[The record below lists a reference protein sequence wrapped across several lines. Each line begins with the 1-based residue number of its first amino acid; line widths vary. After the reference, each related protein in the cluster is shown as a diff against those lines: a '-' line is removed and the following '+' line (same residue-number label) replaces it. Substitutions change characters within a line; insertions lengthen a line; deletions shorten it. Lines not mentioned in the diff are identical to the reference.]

1 MRFPL
6 FFSGQPDREPDAAL
20 EWLRGRGRP
29 GDVVA
34 NAMPHWAH
42 LLTGMKTVVPPFEQ
56 DPTKAEALLDSVPTR
71 SIVMD
76 ADAYDE
82 RVHRGHL
89 ACRWPLDT
97 NLHELL
103 GAGPGV
109 RAHVRGTDRTG
120 GGKHEAEAMR

>member
-1 MRFPL
+1 MRFSL
-6 FFSGQPDREPDAAL
+6 FFAGQPDRERDAAL
-20 EWLRGRGRP
+20 EWLRGRP

-34 NAMPHWAH
+34 SAMPHWAH

-56 DPTKAEALLDSVPTR
+56 DPVRAEALLDSVPIR
-71 SIVMD
+71 YIVMD
-76 ADAYDE
+76 ADTT
-82 RVHRGHL
+82 RMMRGCRGHHV
-89 ACRWPLDT
+89 CRWPLDT

-103 GAGPGV
+103 GAGRGV